1 MCSSQVPSR
10 SASVIEPE
18 PEIQLESEL
27 SSLGPAGDELIS
39 MVRHAVPLKLS
50 EIQPSA
56 EMVRRSSVKID
67 VEQEDVQEIAN
78 RFQRFC
84 QESDQQEKEEKVNH
98 GDRIFEEL
106 QGKWRDM
113 RGGMDVTDLR
123 PEFRALLAP
132 LNVRV
137 SLSCH
142 DDAFAKATRLPKFQ
156 ESSLLTPKASEIAA
170 DRSRASPRKR
180 LLNEAAVPTSPGT
193 AGAVVPLPSL
203 QSTGRSRPTSD
214 RL

>member
-1 MCSSQVPSR
+1 
-10 SASVIEPE
+10 
-18 PEIQLESEL
+18 
-27 SSLGPAGDELIS
+27 
-39 MVRHAVPLKLS
+39 MV
-50 EIQPSA
+50 Q
-56 EMVRRSSVKID
+56 SVKLD
-67 VEQEDVQEIAN
+67 VEQEDVQEIAS

-84 QESDQQEKEEKVNH
+84 QESDKEEKVNP

-142 DDAFAKATRLPKFQ
+142 DDGFAKATRLPKFQ

-170 DRSRASPRKR
+170 DRSRASP
-180 LLNEAAVPTSPGT
+180 
-193 AGAVVPLPSL
+193 
-203 QSTGRSRPTSD
+203 
-214 RL
+214 

>member
-1 MCSSQVPSR
+1 MGMPKVLVDENIESKDSVGSEATTADDLDTNIDYNDHILPHKDMLDTDACIADDAYSLKAKDMMCSSQVPSR

-18 PEIQLESEL
+18 PEIQLENEL

-39 MVRHAVPLKLS
+39 MARHTVPLKLS
-50 EIQPSA
+50 DVQPSA
-56 EMVRRSSVKID
+56 AMVQSVKLD

-84 QESDQQEKEEKVNH
+84 QESDQQEKEEKVNP

-123 PEFRALLAP
+123 PEFSALLAP
-132 LNVRV
+132 L
-137 SLSCH
+137 
-142 DDAFAKATRLPKFQ
+142 
-156 ESSLLTPKASEIAA
+156 
-170 DRSRASPRKR
+170 
-180 LLNEAAVPTSPGT
+180 
-193 AGAVVPLPSL
+193 
-203 QSTGRSRPTSD
+203 
-214 RL
+214 

>member
-1 MCSSQVPSR
+1 
-10 SASVIEPE
+10 
-18 PEIQLESEL
+18 
-27 SSLGPAGDELIS
+27 
-39 MVRHAVPLKLS
+39 MV
-50 EIQPSA
+50 Q
-56 EMVRRSSVKID
+56 SVKID
-67 VEQEDVQEIAN
+67 VEQKDVQEIAS

-84 QESDQQEKEEKVNH
+84 QESDQQEKEEKVNP

-142 DDAFAKATRLPKFQ
+142 DDGFAK

-170 DRSRASPRKR
+170 DRSCASP
-180 LLNEAAVPTSPGT
+180 
-193 AGAVVPLPSL
+193 
-203 QSTGRSRPTSD
+203 
-214 RL
+214 